1 MIQIIIA
8 SHGPLSEAI
17 VKSASLIAGNEI
29 TKNIKHIQIT
39 MDTSVTEAK
48 QMVDKALKSFDVN
61 DEILALTDVYG
72 GSITKVITEYIGV
85 RKLYIITGMNLG
97 MLLEALFVK
106 DNYTIE
112 ALVEYLL
119 QNGKDGI
126 KCVNAEVSNEEG
138 EEI

>member
-72 GSITKVITEYIGV
+72 GSITKVITEWANV
-85 RKLYIITGMNLG
+85 LDKLY
-97 MLLEALFVK
+97 
-106 DNYTIE
+106 
-112 ALVEYLL
+112 
-119 QNGKDGI
+119 
-126 KCVNAEVSNEEG
+126 S
-138 EEI
+138 